1 MLYLLYCTAAQYTA
15 LNPTMQTHVS
25 MESVTLSLPPPAL
38 VINAQLRVIQY
49 LNGLEK
55 TAPYVRMTLSVI
67 VDMTPF
73 LLILAILVIGNR
85 CVMHDP
91 FAL

>member
-1 MLYLLYCTAAQYTA
+1 M
-15 LNPTMQTHVS
+15 
-25 MESVTLSLPPPAL
+25 
-38 VINAQLRVIQY
+38 IQY

-73 LLILAILVIGNR
+73 LLILAILVVGNR
-85 CVMHDP
+85 CPLHDQSFFCVP
-91 FAL
+91 L